1 MFEERMMPFLQSLCE
16 HAGIAIIA
24 TDERFIIRF
33 WNAAAE
39 RMFEEPTSRAIGQPI
54 WLIIPPE
61 RHGLAQRM
69 LERAVLRAETS
80 EVELRRTD
88 RAGRTHHLAVTMSP
102 IPDHDGRVV
111 GVSICIRDVTQGM
124 DLLRDVA
131 EMQRMSALG
140 SMAGAVAHHFN
151 NLLGGALTALDFAQD
166 ADDSEQLRRALKT
179 AMSALGRVS
188 TLTHGLL
195 VFAEGDHSETPT
207 GDAAEVI
214 RQFISGRQATWSKA
228 HISVRTQLQPLQ
240 ARLPVKR
247 LTAILEALTANA
259 CEAMVGGGILRIELV
274 RGPGMTVIL
283 RISDTGKGIPQEQLR
298 HVFEPFFTT
307 KRVIRPEEAEH
318 AGLGL
323 AVVHGIVKDMGG
335 TITLEHGESGGTVC
349 TVCLPADLPA
359 TG

>member
-1 MFEERMMPFLQSLCE
+1 MSDEPMMSFLQSLCK

-24 TDERFIIRF
+24 TDEQFIIRF

-69 LERAVLRAETS
+69 LERAMQRGETS

-88 RAGRTHHLAVTMSP
+88 PAGRTHHLAVTMSP
-102 IPDHDGRVV
+102 IPDQDGRIG

-124 DLLRDVA
+124 NLLRDVA

-151 NLLGGALTALDFAQD
+151 NLLGGAMTALDFAQQ
-166 ADDSEQLRRALKT
+166 ADDSEGLRRGLKT
-179 AMSALGRVS
+179 AMAALGRVS
-188 TLTHGLL
+188 ALTHGLL

-207 GDAAEVI
+207 DDAVEVI
-214 RQFISGRQATWSKA
+214 RQFIASGQAAWSKA
-228 HISVRTQLQPLQ
+228 HIAVRTQLQPLQ
-240 ARLPVKR
+240 ARLPAKR
-247 LTAILEALTANA
+247 LQAILEALTANA
-259 CEAMVGGGILRIELV
+259 REAMTGGGTLRIELT

-283 RISDTGKGIPQEQLR
+283 RISDTGRGIPQEQLR

-307 KRVIRPEEAEH
+307 KRVTRPDESEH
-318 AGLGL
+318 VGLGL

-335 TITLEHGESGGTVC
+335 TITLEPGQSGGTVC
-349 TVCLPADLPA
+349 TICVPADLQ
-359 TG
+359 TRG